1 MDHPAPSR
9 SHALTRRSDESTR
22 RPKSALVLALAAIA
36 VLALLLLSGCGSS
49 DSEGDS
55 AEGSGE
61 SDSSAAAGTCSYP
74 ADSQSAAKDVEAP
87 AEEPEAKGTITATI
101 ATSAGDLAATLDAD
115 RTPCTVNSFLSLA
128 KQKYFDDAEC
138 HRLTTEGIFV
148 LQCGDPTGTGTGG
161 PGYSFADELDGS
173 ETYPAGTLAMA
184 NSGPD
189 TNGSQF
195 FVVYDDS
202 SLPPDYTVFGQLDEK
217 STKTVADLAA
227 KGTDN
232 GAGDGAP
239 KEKVTITEVTAKS

>member
-1 MDHPAPSR
+1 MDYPAQSR
-9 SHALTRRSDESTR
+9 PHALTH
-22 RPKSALVLALAAIA
+22 RPTSAVVLALAALT
-36 VLALLLLSGCGSS
+36 VLTLLLLSGCGSS
-49 DSEGDS
+49 DSGGDS
-55 AEGSGE
+55 DESSGG
-61 SDSSAAAGTCSYP
+61 SDSSAAARTCAYP
-74 ADSQSAAKDVEAP
+74 ADSQSAAKDVKAP
-87 AEEPEAKGTITATI
+87 AEEPEAKGTVDATI
-101 ATSAGDLAATLDAD
+101 ATSAGDLVAALDAD

-128 KQKYFDDAEC
+128 AQKYFDDTDC

-202 SLPPDYTVFGQLDEK
+202 SLPPDYTVFGQLDEA

-227 KGTDN
+227 KGTN
-232 GAGDGAP
+232 SGAGDGAP
-239 KEKVTITEVTAKS
+239 KEKVTITGVSFDD

>member
-9 SHALTRRSDESTR
+9 SLALTRR
-22 RPKSALVLALAAIA
+22 PKPALLLTLAAFA

-55 AEGSGE
+55 GESSGS

-74 ADSQSAAKDVEAP
+74 ADSQSGAKDVDAP
-87 AEEPEAKGTITATI
+87 EEKPQAKGTVEATV
-101 ATSAGDLAATLDAD
+101 ATSAGDLAVTLDAD
-115 RTPCTVNSFLSLA
+115 RAPCTVNSFLSLA
-128 KQKYFDDAEC
+128 AQKYFDDTEC

-148 LQCGDPTGTGTGG
+148 LQCGDPTGTGSGG

-227 KGTDN
+227 KGTDS

-239 KEKVTITEVTAKS
+239 KEKVTITEVTTAD

>member
-9 SHALTRRSDESTR
+9 SHALTRR
-22 RPKSALVLALAAIA
+22 PKSAVVLTLAAFA

-55 AEGSGE
+55 GESSGS
-61 SDSSAAAGTCSYP
+61 SDSSPAAGTCSYP
-74 ADSQSAAKDVEAP
+74 ADSQSGAKDVDAP
-87 AEEPEAKGTITATI
+87 EEKPQAKGTVEATV
-101 ATSAGDLAATLDAD
+101 ATTAGDLAVTLDAD
-115 RTPCTVNSFLSLA
+115 RAPCTVNSFLSLA
-128 KQKYFDDAEC
+128 AQKYFDDTEC

-148 LQCGDPTGTGTGG
+148 LQCGDPTGTGSGG

-227 KGTDN
+227 KGTDS

-239 KEKVTITEVTAKS
+239 KEKVTITEVTTAD

>member
-1 MDHPAPSR
+1 MDHHAPGR
-9 SHALTRRSDESTR
+9 SPALTRHSDDLTL
-22 RPKSALVLALAAIA
+22 RPKSAVLLTLAALA
-36 VLALLLLSGCGSS
+36 VLTLLLLSGCGSS
-49 DSEGDS
+49 ASEGDS
-55 AEGSGE
+55 ADG
-61 SDSSAAAGTCSYP
+61 SDSSAAAETCSYP
-74 ADSQSAAKDVEAP
+74 ADSQPGAKEVDAP
-87 AEEPEAKGTITATI
+87 EEKPQAKGTVDATV
-101 ATSAGDLAATLDAD
+101 ATSAGDLAVTLDAD

-128 KQKYFDDAEC
+128 AQKYFDDTEC

-148 LQCGDPTGTGTGG
+148 LQCGDPTGTGSGG

-202 SLPPDYTVFGQLDEK
+202 SLPPDYTVFGQLDEA

-227 KGTDN
+227 KGTDS

-239 KEKVTITEVTAKS
+239 KEKVTITEVTAQN

>member
-1 MDHPAPSR
+1 MDHLAQSR
-9 SHALTRRSDESTR
+9 SHALAR
-22 RPKSALVLALAAIA
+22 RPQPAVVLTLAAFA
-36 VLALLLLSGCGSS
+36 VLVLLLLSGCGSS

-55 AEGSGE
+55 SGSAAE

-74 ADSQSAAKDVEAP
+74 ADSQAGAKDVEAP
-87 AEEPEAKGTITATI
+87 AEEPEAKGTVDATI
-101 ATSAGDLAATLDAD
+101 ATNAGDLAVTLDAD

-128 KQKYFDDAEC
+128 AQKYFDDTDC

-148 LQCGDPTGTGTGG
+148 LQCGDPTGTGSGS
-161 PGYSFADELDGS
+161 PGYSFPDELDGS

-217 STKTVADLAA
+217 STKTVADIAA
-227 KGTDN
+227 KGTDS

-239 KEKVTITEVTAKS
+239 KEKVTITEVTTQN

>member
-9 SHALTRRSDESTR
+9 SHALTRR
-22 RPKSALVLALAAIA
+22 PKSAVVLTLAAFA

-55 AEGSGE
+55 GESSGS

-74 ADSQSAAKDVEAP
+74 ADSQSGAKDVDAP
-87 AEEPEAKGTITATI
+87 EEKPQAKGTVEATV
-101 ATSAGDLAATLDAD
+101 ATTAGDLAVTLDAD
-115 RTPCTVNSFLSLA
+115 RAPCTVNSFLSLA
-128 KQKYFDDAEC
+128 AQKYFDDTEC

-148 LQCGDPTGTGTGG
+148 LQCGDPTGTGSGG

-227 KGTDN
+227 KGTDS

-239 KEKVTITEVTAKS
+239 KEKVTITEVTTKN

>member
-9 SHALTRRSDESTR
+9 SHALTRR
-22 RPKSALVLALAAIA
+22 PKSAGVLTLAAFA

-55 AEGSGE
+55 GESSGS

-74 ADSQSAAKDVEAP
+74 ADSQSGAKDVDAP
-87 AEEPEAKGTITATI
+87 EEQPQAKGTVEATV
-101 ATSAGDLAATLDAD
+101 ATTAGDLAVNLDAD
-115 RTPCTVNSFLSLA
+115 RAPCTVNSFLSLA
-128 KQKYFDDAEC
+128 AQKYFDDTEC

-148 LQCGDPTGTGTGG
+148 LQCGDPTGTGSGG

>member
-1 MDHPAPSR
+1 MDHPAPGRSR
-9 SHALTRRSDESTR
+9 ALTRHSDDLTLRPES
-22 RPKSALVLALAAIA
+22 AVLLTLAALA

-49 DSEGDS
+49 DSGGDS
-55 AEGSGE
+55 AESSGE
-61 SDSSAAAGTCSYP
+61 SDSSTAAGTCSYP
-74 ADSQSAAKDVEAP
+74 ADSQSAAKDVKAP
-87 AEEPEAKGTITATI
+87 AEEPEAKGTVDATV
-101 ATSAGDLAATLDAD
+101 ATSAGDLAVTLDAD
-115 RTPCTVNSFLSLA
+115 GAPCTVNSFLSLA
-128 KQKYFDDAEC
+128 AQKYFDDTDC

-148 LQCGDPTGTGTGG
+148 LQCGDPTGTGSGG

-195 FVVYDDS
+195 FVVYNDS
-202 SLPPDYTVFGQLDEK
+202 SLPPDYTVFGQLDEA

-227 KGTDN
+227 KGTDS

-239 KEKVTITEVTAKS
+239 KEKVTITEVTSAE

>member
-9 SHALTRRSDESTR
+9 SHALTRR
-22 RPKSALVLALAAIA
+22 PKSAVVLTLAAFA

-55 AEGSGE
+55 GESSGS

-74 ADSQSAAKDVEAP
+74 ADSQSGAKDVDAP
-87 AEEPEAKGTITATI
+87 EEKPQAKGSVEATV
-101 ATSAGDLAATLDAD
+101 ATSAGDLAVTLDAD
-115 RTPCTVNSFLSLA
+115 RAPCTVNSFLSLA
-128 KQKYFDDAEC
+128 AQKYFDDTEC

-148 LQCGDPTGTGTGG
+148 LQCGDPTGTGSGG

-227 KGTDN
+227 KGTN
-232 GAGDGAP
+232 SGAGDGAP
-239 KEKVTITEVTAKS
+239 KEKVTITEVTTAD

>member
-9 SHALTRRSDESTR
+9 SHALTRR
-22 RPKSALVLALAAIA
+22 PKSAVVLTLAAFA

-55 AEGSGE
+55 GESSGS

-74 ADSQSAAKDVEAP
+74 ADSQSGAKDVDAP
-87 AEEPEAKGTITATI
+87 EEKPQAKGTVEATV
-101 ATSAGDLAATLDAD
+101 ATTAGDLAVTLDAD
-115 RTPCTVNSFLSLA
+115 RAPCTVNSFLSLA
-128 KQKYFDDAEC
+128 AQKYFDDTEC

-148 LQCGDPTGTGTGG
+148 LQCGDPTGTGSGG

>member
-1 MDHPAPSR
+1 MDHLAQSR
-9 SHALTRRSDESTR
+9 SHALTRHSDESTR
-22 RPKSALVLALAAIA
+22 RPKSALLLTLAAFA
-36 VLALLLLSGCGSS
+36 VVALLLLSGCGSS

-55 AEGSGE
+55 GE
-61 SDSSAAAGTCSYP
+61 SSGSSDTSAAAGTCSYP
-74 ADSQSAAKDVEAP
+74 ADSQSGAKEVHAP
-87 AEEPEAKGTITATI
+87 EEKPQAKGSVDATV
-101 ATSAGDLAATLDAD
+101 ATSAGDLAVTLDAD
-115 RTPCTVNSFLSLA
+115 SAPCTVNSFLSLA
-128 KQKYFDDAEC
+128 AQKYFDDTEC

-148 LQCGDPTGTGTGG
+148 LQCGDPTGTGSGG

-227 KGTDN
+227 KGTDS

-239 KEKVTITEVTAKS
+239 KAKVTITEVTTAD

>member
-9 SHALTRRSDESTR
+9 SLALTR
-22 RPKSALVLALAAIA
+22 RPKSALLLTLAAFA

-55 AEGSGE
+55 GESSGS
-61 SDSSAAAGTCSYP
+61 SDSSASAGTCSYP
-74 ADSQSAAKDVEAP
+74 ADSQPGSKEVDAP
-87 AEEPEAKGTITATI
+87 EEKPQAKGSVDATV
-101 ATSAGDLAATLDAD
+101 ATSAGDLAVTLDAD
-115 RTPCTVNSFLSLA
+115 RAPCTVNSFLSLA
-128 KQKYFDDAEC
+128 AQKYFDDTEC
-138 HRLTTEGIFV
+138 HRLTTESIFV
-148 LQCGDPTGTGTGG
+148 LQCGDPTGTGSGG

-227 KGTDN
+227 KGTDS

-239 KEKVTITEVTAKS
+239 TEKVTITEVTTAD

>member
-9 SHALTRRSDESTR
+9 SHALTH
-22 RPKSALVLALAAIA
+22 RPKSAALLALSVLA

-55 AEGSGE
+55 GE
-61 SDSSAAAGTCSYP
+61 SSGSSDTSAAAGTCSYP
-74 ADSQSAAKDVEAP
+74 ADSQSGAKEVHAP
-87 AEEPEAKGTITATI
+87 EEKPQAKGSVAATV
-101 ATSAGDLAATLDAD
+101 ATSAGDLAVTLDAD
-115 RTPCTVNSFLSLA
+115 SAPCTVNSFLSLA
-128 KQKYFDDAEC
+128 AQKYFDDTEC

-148 LQCGDPTGTGTGG
+148 LQCGDPTGTGSGG

>member
-9 SHALTRRSDESTR
+9 SHALTRR
-22 RPKSALVLALAAIA
+22 PKSAVVLTLAAFA

-55 AEGSGE
+55 GEASEG

-74 ADSQSAAKDVEAP
+74 ADSQPGAKEVDVP
-87 AEEPEAKGTITATI
+87 EEKPQAKGSVDATV
-101 ATSAGDLAATLDAD
+101 ATSAGDLAVTLDAD
-115 RTPCTVNSFLSLA
+115 HAPCTVNSFLSLA
-128 KQKYFDDAEC
+128 AQKYFDDTEC

-148 LQCGDPTGTGTGG
+148 LQCGDPTGTGSGG

-227 KGTDN
+227 KGTDS

-239 KEKVTITEVTAKS
+239 KEKVTITEVTTAD

>member
-9 SHALTRRSDESTR
+9 SHALTRR
-22 RPKSALVLALAAIA
+22 PKSAVVLTLAAFA

-55 AEGSGE
+55 GESSGS

-74 ADSQSAAKDVEAP
+74 ADSQSGAKDVDAP
-87 AEEPEAKGTITATI
+87 EEKPQAKGTVEATV
-101 ATSAGDLAATLDAD
+101 ATTAGDLAVTLDAD
-115 RTPCTVNSFLSLA
+115 RAPCTVNSFLSLA
-128 KQKYFDDAEC
+128 AQKYFDDTEC

-148 LQCGDPTGTGTGG
+148 LQCGDPTGTGSGG

-227 KGTDN
+227 KGTDS

-239 KEKVTITEVTAKS
+239 KEKVTITEVTTAD

>member
-9 SHALTRRSDESTR
+9 SQALTHH
-22 RPKSALVLALAAIA
+22 PKSALVLTLAAFA

-55 AEGSGE
+55 GESSGS

-74 ADSQSAAKDVEAP
+74 ADPQTGAKEVDAP
-87 AEEPEAKGTITATI
+87 EEKPQAKGTVEATV
-101 ATSAGDLAATLDAD
+101 ATSAGDLAVTLDAD

-128 KQKYFDDAEC
+128 AQKYFDDTEC

-148 LQCGDPTGTGTGG
+148 LQCGDPTGTGSGG

-227 KGTDN
+227 KGTDS

-239 KEKVTITEVTAKS
+239 KEKVTVTEVTTAD